1 MPGKTAEGTALRAVA
16 SSQSPSEIHMVVAP
30 GGARTPE
37 CGGRRP
43 GTEQARGRG
52 SGSGSPRGRYSISS
66 TGTLAEYAYSSNF

>member
-1 MPGKTAEGTALRAVA
+1 MPGKAAEGTALRAVA

-37 CGGRRP
+37 CGQAEATRRD
-43 GTEQARGRG
+43 GAGAARG

-66 TGTLAEYAYSSNF
+66 TRTLVVI